1 MPRQVL
7 DCIAINNPKLL
18 CIQHEDFEDRLE
30 IVAKRMN
37 RSELFRK
44 VKLQTDWWY
53 RPRDMDYD
61 SASCCEDDDVEKDV
75 LE

>member
-1 MPRQVL
+1 ML
-7 DCIAINNPKLL
+7 AINNPKLL
-18 CIQHEDFEDRLE
+18 CIQQEDYQNCRNRLQ

-37 RSELFRK
+37 GSELFRK
-44 VKLQTDWWY
+44 VKLQTGCWY
-53 RPRDMDYD
+53 RSRDMDYD